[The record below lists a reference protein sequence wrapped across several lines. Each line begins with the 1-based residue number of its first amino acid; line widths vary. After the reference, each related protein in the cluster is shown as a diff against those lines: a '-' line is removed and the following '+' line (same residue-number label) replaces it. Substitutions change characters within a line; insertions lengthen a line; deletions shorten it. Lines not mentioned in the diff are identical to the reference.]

1 MSGGKNALLLSLV
14 LTACFTAL
22 TANGQRVTQPEVDTK
37 YGKLRGKQIQVGVEA
52 GARKCVSV
60 FLGIPF
66 AKPPIGPLRFSPPQ
80 RPEPWQGV
88 RDATSYPPMCL
99 QDKEAGQLLSDTFT
113 NRKEKVSLQMS
124 EDCLYLNMYVPADSR
139 KQEKLPVLVWLPGGG
154 FVLGAAS
161 TYDGSAIAAFENVM
175 FVTLQYR
182 LGVLGF
188 FTTGDEHARG
198 NWGYLDQVA
207 ALIWIQENIAFFGGD
222 PGSVTIF
229 GESAGGASAS
239 ALVLSPLAKGLFHK
253 AISESGVAYSPLFTD
268 RPREQTN
275 RIARVSGC
283 ESPSS
288 AKIVQCL
295 REKSVKEIIK
305 ITLDLN
311 FTTLYLSNASSP
323 ESKEHPVFIYTVV
336 DGVFFPKSP
345 KKILANKIMNKVP
358 HIIGLNNDELGFMLP
373 ALLKFPPYVD
383 GLDKE
388 TAIRVIKGLQSITKL
403 PHKLVNRVFNEYV
416 QNPKDQIQVRD
427 GMLDLLEDVTFLVPS
442 IVTARYHR
450 DAGNPVYFYQFC
462 HRPSED
468 ALIKPPFV
476 KADHGSE
483 LGYVL
488 GKPFLAGGATE
499 DEIKLSRTM
508 MKYWANFAHYGTPN
522 GHGLVKWP
530 AYGKNEQYLVI
541 DLQQK
546 VAKKLKE
553 DKVAFW
559 TKLLPVMMP
568 HSQGEHPGVGG

>member
-1 MSGGKNALLLSLV
+1 MTSCTLLNIALYNLIL
-14 LTACFTAL
+14 CMWFT
-22 TANGQRVTQPEVDTK
+22 GQRVTQPEVDTK
-37 YGKLRGKQIQVGVEA
+37 YGKLRGKQIQVEAA
-52 GARKCVSV
+52 GAGKRVNV

-66 AKPPIGPLRFSPPQ
+66 AKPPIGPLRFCPPQ
-80 RPEPWQGV
+80 PPKPWQGV

-99 QDKEAGQLLSDTFT
+99 QDKETGQLLSDTLT
-113 NRKEKVSLQMS
+113 NRKEKVSLQIS
-124 EDCLYLNMYVPADSR
+124 EDCLYLNVYVPADSK

-154 FVLGAAS
+154 LVLGAAS
-161 TYDGSAIAAFENVM
+161 TYDGSALAAFENVM
-175 FVTLQYR
+175 FVTPQYR
-182 LGVLGF
+182 VGIPGF

-222 PGSVTIF
+222 PGSVTIS
-229 GESAGGASAS
+229 GQSAGGLSAS

-268 RPREQTN
+268 HPREQTK

-295 REKSVKEIIK
+295 RGKSEKEIVK
-305 ITLDLN
+305 ITLDL
-311 FTTLYLSNASSP
+311 
-323 ESKEHPVFIYTVV
+323 HPVFIYTVV

-345 KKILANKIMNKVP
+345 KKLLANKMMNTVP
-358 HIIGLNNDELGFMLP
+358 HIIGVTNDELGFLLP
-373 ALLKFPPYVD
+373 TKPRIPDHHYYNYLHSSF
-383 GLDKE
+383 
-388 TAIRVIKGLQSITKL
+388 QKL

-427 GMLDLLEDVTFLVPS
+427 GMLDLLEDAVFLVPS

-450 DAGNPVYFYQFC
+450 DAGNPVYFYEFH
-462 HRPSED
+462 HRPSEE

-476 KADHGSE
+476 QADHGSE

-499 DEIKLSRTM
+499 DETKLSRTM
-508 MKYWANFAHYGTPN
+508 MKYWANFARCGTPN
-522 GHGLVKWP
+522 GRGLVKWP
-530 AYGKNEQYLVI
+530 AYDKNEQYLVI
-541 DLQQK
+541 DLKQK
-546 VAKKLKE
+546 VAKRLKE

-559 TKLLPVMMP
+559 TNLLPVEMP
-568 HSQGEHPGVGG
+568 HSQSEHVALGG

>member
-1 MSGGKNALLLSLV
+1 MSGGENALLLSLV

-22 TANGQRVTQPEVDTK
+22 TADGQCVTQPEVDTK
-37 YGKLRGKQIQVGVEA
+37 YGKLRGKQIQVEAA
-52 GARKCVSV
+52 GAGKCVNV

-80 RPEPWQGV
+80 RPKPWQGV

-99 QDKEAGQLLSDTFT
+99 QDKETGQLLSDTLT

-124 EDCLYLNMYVPADSR
+124 EDCLYLNVYVPADSK
-139 KQEKLPVLVWLPGGG
+139 KQKKLPVLVWLPGGG
-154 FVLGAAS
+154 LVLGAAS
-161 TYDGSAIAAFENVM
+161 TYDGSALAAFENVM
-175 FVTLQYR
+175 FVTPQYR
-182 LGVLGF
+182 LGVPGF
-188 FTTGDEHARG
+188 FTTGDEHACG

-222 PGSVTIF
+222 PGSVTIS
-229 GESAGGASAS
+229 GESAGGMSAS

-268 RPREQTN
+268 HPREQTK

-295 REKSVKEIIK
+295 RGKSEKEIVK
-305 ITLDLN
+305 ITLDLD

-345 KKILANKIMNKVP
+345 KKLLANKIMNSIP
-358 HIIGLNNDELGFMLP
+358 HIIGVTNDELGFLLP
-373 ALLKFPPYVD
+373 TLLKFPPYVN

-388 TAIRVIKGLQSITKL
+388 TAIQVIKGLQSVTKL
-403 PHKLVNRVFNEYV
+403 PHKLVNQVFNEYV

-427 GMLDLLEDVTFLVPS
+427 GMLDLLEDAVFLVPS

-450 DAGNPVYFYQFC
+450 DAGNPVYFYEFC
-462 HRPSED
+462 HRPSEE

-476 KADHGSE
+476 QADHGSE

-499 DEIKLSRTM
+499 DETKLSRTM
-508 MKYWANFAHYGTPN
+508 MKYWANFARCGTPN
-522 GHGLVKWP
+522 GRGLVKWP

-541 DLQQK
+541 DLKQK
-546 VAKKLKE
+546 VAKRLKE

-559 TKLLPVMMP
+559 TNLLPVEMP
-568 HSQGEHPGVGG
+568 HSQSEHVALGG